1 MEYVFGLAEKNDLT
15 RIMEIIGQAKN
26 QMYREGKRQWDDSY
40 PARQHIAA
48 DIDAG
53 NGYVLFLSGRVIA
66 YGAIVFSGEP
76 AYTSIQGRWLSD
88 RQFVVL
94 HRLAV
99 ADEVKRQGIA
109 TRFMEE
115 AENLSRAKGFHSSRI
130 DTNCDNVYMQR
141 ILEKRNFIYC
151 GEIFYERGSRMAY
164 EKLI

>member
-40 PARQHIAA
+40 PARQNIAA

-53 NGYVLFLSGRVIA
+53 NGYVLSLSGRVIA
-66 YGAIVFSGEP
+66 YGAMVFSGEP

-88 RQFVVL
+88 RQYVVL

-99 ADEVKRQGIA
+99 ADEVKRQGSFYG
-109 TRFMEE
+109 RSGE
-115 AENLSRAKGFHSSRI
+115 SQPG
-130 DTNCDNVYMQR
+130 
-141 ILEKRNFIYC
+141 KRV
-151 GEIFYERGSRMAY
+151 S
-164 EKLI
+164 